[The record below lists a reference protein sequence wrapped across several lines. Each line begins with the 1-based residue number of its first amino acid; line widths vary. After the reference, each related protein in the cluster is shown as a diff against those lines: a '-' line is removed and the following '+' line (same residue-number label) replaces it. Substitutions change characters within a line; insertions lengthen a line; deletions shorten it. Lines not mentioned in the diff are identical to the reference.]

1 MLPDQP
7 APGTFVRKLRIFGV
21 FAALVAVVVVVTGIM
36 SRERGN
42 ARLREWTDTQAIPAV
57 ATALPDAKTLRPVLN
72 LPGRLEA
79 YSRAPIFARVSGYV
93 KEWKVD
99 IGAPVKAGQLLA
111 EIEAPDLDQQL
122 LQARADLLNA
132 QGAAKLSEATL
143 KRRQALAPSNIV
155 SQQDLDE
162 RAADLSSKQAAV
174 QANQA
179 NVERLMALA
188 SYKKVTAPFD
198 GFVTARD
205 TDVGALINGGG
216 GSGTPMFVISDTR
229 KLRVYLNVPQTF
241 VPLIKVGAKTT
252 ISVPEYPDRSFF
264 AALEFSSQSVDIASG
279 TTRMQLIVDNA
290 GGDLLPGGYANVRVD
305 LSRESQPLH
314 IPASALIFNQDGL
327 RVATVGPDSRV
338 LFKKVTIAR
347 DLGQDIEIGSGLLP
361 YDRVITTPP
370 DGLADGIQ
378 VRVVNAGRG
387 KTVPGPQ
394 ADKDKEPQSLR

>member
-1 MLPDQP
+1 
-7 APGTFVRKLRIFGV
+7 
-21 FAALVAVVVVVTGIM
+21 
-36 SRERGN
+36 
-42 ARLREWTDTQAIPAV
+42 
-57 ATALPDAKTLRPVLN
+57 
-72 LPGRLEA
+72 
-79 YSRAPIFARVSGYV
+79 
-93 KEWKVD
+93 
-99 IGAPVKAGQLLA
+99 
-111 EIEAPDLDQQL
+111 
-122 LQARADLLNA
+122 
-132 QGAAKLSEATL
+132 
-143 KRRQALAPSNIV
+143 
-155 SQQDLDE
+155 
-162 RAADLSSKQAAV
+162 
-174 QANQA
+174 
-179 NVERLMALA
+179 
-188 SYKKVTAPFD
+188 
-198 GFVTARD
+198 
-205 TDVGALINGGG
+205 
-216 GSGTPMFVISDTR
+216 
-229 KLRVYLNVPQTF
+229 

-314 IPASALIFNQDGL
+314 VPASALIFNQDGL
-327 RVATVGPDSRV
+327 RVATVGLDSRV